1 MGLNS
6 EKHSIFKSVQG
17 IFSGAQVS
25 GKRTNLKL
33 PEISG
38 LLFVIIAAHELQ
50 LIRKDS
56 CRWLWLP
63 FRSVRVSLA
72 APVYYS
78 VNFFSS
84 PTLKT
89 TEPPNH
95 PISPNS
101 FALVVLSPWGELT
114 FCGLATCKAAVTSP
128 KRIRQQTGDL
138 YKYIY
143 TYVYR
148 CRNQTR
154 STREEIMVV
163 APILG
168 WCQHPTMATI
178 IAQLMLINIDVPHW
192 VLRALVGDWIGL
204 EVEKGFRDL

>member
-1 MGLNS
+1 
-6 EKHSIFKSVQG
+6 
-17 IFSGAQVS
+17 
-25 GKRTNLKL
+25 LKL

-89 TEPPNH
+89 TEPPKN
-95 PISPNS
+95 PISPKLFRFGGAVS
-101 FALVVLSPWGELT
+101 LGRTHLLWTCDMQSGGDIAEKDPQADG
-114 FCGLATCKAAVTSP
+114 GL
-128 KRIRQQTGDL
+128 I
-138 YKYIY
+138 
-143 TYVYR
+143 
-148 CRNQTR
+148 
-154 STREEIMVV
+154 
-163 APILG
+163 
-168 WCQHPTMATI
+168 
-178 IAQLMLINIDVPHW
+178 
-192 VLRALVGDWIGL
+192 
-204 EVEKGFRDL
+204 